1 MGAKQK
7 KKRSG
12 GIPIFLSSGKYDVDF
27 TFPFIP
33 ASLSQ
38 RLWLTNEM
46 KGGYYCQNEKV
57 NKVNKS
63 TNTMGNIEI
72 KMEPSKRNKIMDFI
86 FLFEAVLRGFS
97 VREHL

>member
-7 KKRSG
+7 KKRSSG
-12 GIPIFLSSGKYDVDF
+12 VPISFSSGKYDLDF

-38 RLWLTNEM
+38 RLWLTNQM

>member
-7 KKRSG
+7 KKRSSG
-12 GIPIFLSSGKYDVDF
+12 VPISFSSGKYDLDF

-38 RLWLTNEM
+38 RLWLTNQM

-57 NKVNKS
+57 NKS
-63 TNTMGNIEI
+63 TNTIGNIEI
-72 KMEPSKRNKIMDFI
+72 KMEPSKTNKIMAFI